1 MATFQ
6 KTAETL
12 PRPERSFLAR
22 ISISPAEPRLRAGWR
37 LLLQTILMMGALLL
51 ITSSPFWK
59 QLQLTKSNFTLL
71 VRGVIELAL
80 VVFSVYIA
88 RRFLD
93 KRSFHSLG
101 LAVNARMLADVL
113 TGILVALVIAG
124 SIYLAEIA
132 LGWSTFESFAWDV
145 EPAGVVTSGV
155 LTFLAAYILGSC
167 KEELLFRGY
176 HLQTLA
182 SGLNLFWGLLV
193 SSTLFGLLHLSDPN
207 ATWISAA
214 GVFFGALF
222 LGYAYIRTRQLWLPI
237 GLHFGWNF
245 FQGVLFGFPVSGWAP
260 FRILRHHATG
270 PELWTGGPFGPE
282 AGLIVLPAFAVGMA
296 LVYAYTRYTRKRPPK
311 NAR

>member
-1 MATFQ
+1 MTTSQ
-6 KTAETL
+6 KTVETL
-12 PRPERSFLAR
+12 PQLRRSFLAR
-22 ISISPAEPRLRAGWR
+22 IFISPAEPHLRAGWR
-37 LLLQTILMMGALLL
+37 LLLQTILMMGILLI

-71 VRGVIELAL
+71 VRSVIELVL
-80 VVFSVYIA
+80 VAFSVYIA

-113 TGILVALVIAG
+113 TGILVTLVIAG
-124 SIYLAEIA
+124 LIYLAEIA

-145 EPAGVVTSGV
+145 EPAGVVMSGV
-155 LTFLAAYILGSC
+155 LTFLAAYFLGSC

-182 SGLNLFWGLLV
+182 SGLNLFWGLVV
-193 SSTLFGLLHLSDPN
+193 SSALFGLLHLSDPN

-214 GVFFGALF
+214 GVSFGALF
-222 LGYAYIRTRQLWLPI
+222 LGYAYVRTRQLGLSI

-245 FQGVLFGFPVSGWAP
+245 FQGVVFGFPVSGWEP

-270 PELWTGGPFGPE
+270 PELWTGGSFGPE
-282 AGLIVLPAFAVGMA
+282 AGLIILPALAVGLA
-296 LVYAYTRYTRKRPPK
+296 LVYAYTRYVRKRLPK